1 MEQPNSVSLYAA
13 ARRERALYIG
23 RLLRAAANL
32 VFKTRHREPAHA
44 ARSHCAA

>member
-13 ARRERALYIG
+13 ARRERALAIG
-23 RLLRAAANL
+23 RLLRAAADLLFNA
-32 VFKTRHREPAHA
+32 KDREPVHA